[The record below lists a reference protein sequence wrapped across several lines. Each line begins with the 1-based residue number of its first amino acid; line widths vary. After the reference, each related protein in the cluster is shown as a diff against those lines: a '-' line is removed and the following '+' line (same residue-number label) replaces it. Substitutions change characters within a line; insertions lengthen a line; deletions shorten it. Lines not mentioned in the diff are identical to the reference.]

1 MNSQVTQAP
10 TTANKNY
17 IDEKINA
24 IKEQVENAIRNVDE
38 DAIETMSVS
47 QTLIHKNKA
56 FILSWSTNEEGI
68 VFYVAI
74 KMKSRSSRDLDDENK
89 EHNYEDD
96 VNFTSDDLLLVSQS
110 SESGMG
116 DSGISLGYDNLG
128 NQNQSIQNTN
138 KERISNANGN
148 ENLKSKI
155 DSKSDGGG
163 SGSIRSA
170 LSRRQAK
177 NNWLRLGITMR
188 NVNIADC
195 ENMFI
200 MDEYRNIS
208 FAEEDMLAAMNGE
221 YLVKTPSVEYEEDDT
236 PSKRRVTWRE
246 SLEETFYDDEDCL
259 VVDILDETGASKLQ
273 SKSE

>member
-24 IKEQVENAIRNVDE
+24 IKEKVENAIRNVDE

-47 QTLIHKNKA
+47 QTPIHKNKA

-116 DSGISLGYDNLG
+116 DSGISVGYDNIG
-128 NQNQSIQNTN
+128 NQTQSIQNT
-138 KERISNANGN
+138 KEEIIRNANGID
-148 ENLKSKI
+148 NLKQEKK
-155 DSKSDGGG
+155 SKSDGGG
-163 SGSIRSA
+163 CGSIRSA
-170 LSRRQAK
+170 LS
-177 NNWLRLGITMR
+177 
-188 NVNIADC
+188 
-195 ENMFI
+195 
-200 MDEYRNIS
+200 
-208 FAEEDMLAAMNGE
+208 
-221 YLVKTPSVEYEEDDT
+221 
-236 PSKRRVTWRE
+236 KR
-246 SLEETFYDDEDCL
+246 
-259 VVDILDETGASKLQ
+259 
-273 SKSE
+273 